1 MPEFGPQSWVCSL
14 ITHCYLFVII
24 TRGYV
29 FIIITCGYVFA
40 TVIYRR
46 IFQSV
51 MKKNKSEGCNK
62 ANIERDEMIF
72 RDERGH
78 LPNPEILKCSMLTIY
93 SWLYYT
99 LSSYL
104 ISNIPELNAIKNEVF
119 LMLPLLFITFSFKFI
134 RNAQKKKMPSCRICN
149 GS

>member
-1 MPEFGPQSWVCSL
+1 MPEFGPQSWVGSL
-14 ITHCYLFVII
+14 ITRCYLFVII
-24 TRGYV
+24 TRGYEFV
-29 FIIITCGYVFA
+29 IITCGYVFA

-72 RDERGH
+72 RDERVH
-78 LPNPEILKCSMLTIY
+78 LPNPEILACSMLTTY

-99 LSSYL
+99 PSLPHLKYTWIKCNQKWGVFDVTSFIYNFL
-104 ISNIPELNAIKNEVF
+104 IQIYTQCTE
-119 LMLPLLFITFSFKFI
+119 
-134 RNAQKKKMPSCRICN
+134 KKDA
-149 GS
+149 